1 MNKFREGTT
10 TMQHVSKFRKLL
22 SMMMLLALVCAGSLS
37 ATAESA
43 FAPVAKQDLKVGMV
57 LIGSQ
62 DDGFSG
68 AHYNGLE
75 GMKEALGLEDSQVL
89 YKFNVPENAEC
100 DAALRELVD
109 AGCQIIFGNSWGFM
123 NFMEEI
129 ADEYPDVIFSHCSGY
144 KNNGVNFNNY
154 FGRIYQARYLAG
166 IAAGLKT
173 VSNKIGYVAAWADN
187 AEVNGGINAF
197 ALGVQSVNPDA
208 VVYVKYISSWF
219 DPTLEKQTAVALLA
233 LDCDVIAQHVDTDMP
248 QVAAEEAGKF
258 GVGYNTDM
266 TPAAPKAHL
275 TAPIWH
281 WSSVYIAQ
289 VQDVLDGAWVPQNYF
304 LGLREGMVDLS
315 PLSGNVA
322 EGTAEKIEEARA
334 RILSGEW
341 DVFTG
346 PLYNNAGELV
356 LAEGET
362 LTDSDITGG
371 LMTTLLIKGVEVK

>member
-1 MNKFREGTT
+1 MFSKLIPFVMALTLLMAGLIT
-10 TMQHVSKFRKLL
+10 VS
-22 SMMMLLALVCAGSLS
+22 
-37 ATAESA
+37 AESA
-43 FAPVAKQDLKVGMV
+43 FPAVPASDIKVGMV
-57 LIGSQ
+57 LIGPQ

-75 GMKEALGLEDSQVL
+75 GMKEALGLRDDQVL

-100 DAALRELVD
+100 DAALRELVE
-109 AGCQIIFGNSWGFM
+109 AGCNIIFGNSWGFM
-123 NFMEEI
+123 NFMEEL
-129 ADEYPDVIFSHCSGY
+129 AEEYPEVIFSHCSGY

-173 VSNKIGYVAAWADN
+173 KTNKIGFVAAWADN

-208 VVYVKYISSWF
+208 VVYVKYISSWYE
-219 DPTLEKQTAVALLA
+219 PTLEKQTAVALLA
-233 LDCDVIAQHVDTDMP
+233 LDCDVIAQHVDTAMP

-289 VQDVLDGAWVPQNYF
+289 VQDVINGTWVPNNYF
-304 LGLREGMVDLS
+304 LGLKEGMVDLS
-315 PLSGNVA
+315 PLSENVA
-322 EGTAEKIEEARA
+322 EGTEEKIEAARE
-334 RILSGEW
+334 RIMSGEW

-346 PLYNNAGELV
+346 PIYSNTGELV
-356 LAEGET
+356 LEEGKVLE
-362 LTDSDITGG
+362 DADITGG
-371 LMTTLLIKGVEVK
+371 LMTNLLIKGVEAK

>member
-37 ATAESA
+37 ATAESV
-43 FAPVAKQDLKVGMV
+43 FAPVAAQDLKVGMV

-75 GMKEALGLEDSQVL
+75 GMKEALGLKDSQVL

-100 DAALRELVD
+100 DSALRELVD

-123 NFMEEI
+123 NYMEEM
-129 ADEYPDVIFSHCSGY
+129 AEEYPNVIFSHCSGY
-144 KNNGVNFNNY
+144 KNNDVNFNNY
-154 FGRIYQARYLAG
+154 FGRIYQARYLSG

-266 TPAAPKAHL
+266 TPSAPKAHL

-289 VQDVLDGAWVPQNYF
+289 VQDVVNGTWVPENYF
-304 LGLREGMVDLS
+304 LGLKEGMVDLS
-315 PLSGNVA
+315 PLSDNVA
-322 EGTAEKIEEARA
+322 EGTAEKIEEAKA

-362 LTDSDITGG
+362 LSDSDITGG

>member
-37 ATAESA
+37 AMAESA

-109 AGCQIIFGNSWGFM
+109 AGCLIIFGNSWGFM
-123 NFMEEI
+123 NYMEEM
-129 ADEYPDVIFSHCSGY
+129 AEEYPNVIFSHCSGY

-315 PLSGNVA
+315 PLSDNVA
-322 EGTAEKIEEARA
+322 EGTAEKIEEAKA

>member
-1 MNKFREGTT
+1 MFHKAKPSLA
-10 TMQHVSKFRKLL
+10 VKLL
-22 SMMMLLALVCAGSLS
+22 SLTLMVVLLAVGLLS
-37 ATAESA
+37 ASAQSA
-43 FAPVAKQDLKVGMV
+43 FPPVDVTELKVGMV

-75 GMKEALGLEDSQVL
+75 GMKEALGLKDEQVL

-129 ADEYPDVIFSHCSGY
+129 AEEYPEVIFSHCSGY

-154 FGRIYQARYLAG
+154 FGRIYQARYLSG

-173 VSNKIGYVAAWADN
+173 LTNKIGYVAAWADN

-208 VVYVKYISSWF
+208 QVYVKYISSWF

-233 LDCDVIAQHVDTDMP
+233 LDCDVIAQHVDTAMP

-266 TPAAPKAHL
+266 TPAAPAAHL

-281 WSSVYIAQ
+281 WSSVYTAQ
-289 VQDVLDGAWVPQNYF
+289 VQDVVNGTWVPENYF
-304 LGLREGMVDLS
+304 LGLQEGMVDLS
-315 PLSGNVA
+315 PLSDNVA

-346 PLYNNAGELV
+346 PIYSNTGELV
-356 LAEGET
+356 VAEGEA
-362 LTDSDITGG
+362 LADQDITGG
-371 LMTTLLIKGVEVK
+371 LMTTLLIRGVEVK

>member
-1 MNKFREGTT
+1 MKQSRCFR
-10 TMQHVSKFRKLL
+10 FIAL
-22 SMMMLLALVCAGSLS
+22 SLLLALLAGGLAPAAS
-37 ATAESA
+37 AEVTSA
-43 FAPVAKQDLKVGMV
+43 FKPVPVEELKVGMV

-75 GMKEALGLEDSQVL
+75 GMKTALGLKDEQVL
-89 YKFNVPENAEC
+89 YKFNVPETAEC
-100 DAALRELVD
+100 DSALRELVD

-129 ADEYPDVIFSHCSGY
+129 AEEYPEVIFSHCSGY

-166 IAAGLKT
+166 IAAGMKT
-173 VSNKIGYVAAWADN
+173 QTNKIGYVAAWADN

-233 LDCDVIAQHVDTDMP
+233 LDCDVIAQHVDTSMP
-248 QVAAEEAGKF
+248 QVAAQEAGKF
-258 GVGYNTDM
+258 GCGYNTDM
-266 TPAAPKAHL
+266 TPAAPDAHL

-281 WSSVYIAQ
+281 WASVYTAQ
-289 VQDVLDGAWVPQNYF
+289 VQDVVDGTWVPENYF
-304 LGLREGMVDLS
+304 LGLKEGMVDIS
-315 PLSGNVA
+315 PLSKNVA
-322 EGTAEKIEEARA
+322 PGTAEKIEEARA

-346 PLYNNAGELV
+346 PISSNAGELV
-356 LAEGET
+356 VKEGEA
-362 LTDSDITGG
+362 LADADITGG
-371 LMTTLLIKGVEVK
+371 LMTSLLIKGVEVK

>member
-123 NFMEEI
+123 NYMEEM
-129 ADEYPDVIFSHCSGY
+129 AEEYPNVIFSHCSGY

-173 VSNKIGYVAAWADN
+173 VSNKIGYVAAWADY

>member
-123 NFMEEI
+123 NYMEEM
-129 ADEYPDVIFSHCSGY
+129 AEEYPNVIFSHCSGY

-289 VQDVLDGAWVPQNYF
+289 VQDVLDGTWVPQNYF

>member
-1 MNKFREGTT
+1 MFHTAKPSLGI
-10 TMQHVSKFRKLL
+10 KLL
-22 SMMMLLALVCAGSLS
+22 SLTLMAALLAFGLIS
-37 ATAESA
+37 ASAESA
-43 FAPVAKQDLKVGMV
+43 FPPVDVTELKGGMV

-68 AHYNGLE
+68 AHYKGLE
-75 GMKEALGLEDSQVL
+75 GMKEALGLKDEQVL

-154 FGRIYQARYLAG
+154 FGRIYQARYLSG

-173 VSNKIGYVAAWADN
+173 ATNKIGYVAAWADN

-233 LDCDVIAQHVDTDMP
+233 LDCDVIAQHVDTAMP

-258 GVGYNTDM
+258 GCGYNTDM

-289 VQDVLDGAWVPQNYF
+289 VEDVINGTWVPENYF
-304 LGLREGMVDLS
+304 LGLKEGMVDLS
-315 PLSGNVA
+315 PLSANVA
-322 EGTAEKIEEARA
+322 EGTAEKIEEAKA

-346 PLYNNAGELV
+346 PIYNNAGELV
-356 LAEGET
+356 VKEGEK
-362 LTDSDITGG
+362 LADSDITGG

>member
-1 MNKFREGTT
+1 MKQSRCFR
-10 TMQHVSKFRKLL
+10 FIAL
-22 SMMMLLALVCAGSLS
+22 SLLLALLAGGLAPAAS
-37 ATAESA
+37 AEVTSA
-43 FAPVAKQDLKVGMV
+43 FKPVPVEELKVGMV

-75 GMKEALGLEDSQVL
+75 GMKTALGLKDEQVL
-89 YKFNVPENAEC
+89 YKFNVPETAEC

-129 ADEYPDVIFSHCSGY
+129 AEEYPEVIFSHCSGY

-166 IAAGLKT
+166 IAAGMKT
-173 VSNKIGYVAAWADN
+173 QTNKIGYVAAWADN

-233 LDCDVIAQHVDTDMP
+233 LDCDVIAQHVDTSMP
-248 QVAAEEAGKF
+248 QVAAQEAGKF
-258 GVGYNTDM
+258 GCGYNTDM
-266 TPAAPKAHL
+266 TPAAPDAHL

-281 WSSVYIAQ
+281 WASVYTAQ
-289 VQDVLDGAWVPQNYF
+289 VQDVVDGTWVPENYF
-304 LGLREGMVDLS
+304 LGLKEGMVDIS
-315 PLSGNVA
+315 PLSKNVA
-322 EGTAEKIEEARA
+322 PGTAEKIEEARA

-346 PLYNNAGELV
+346 PISSNAGELV
-356 LAEGET
+356 VKEGEA
-362 LTDSDITGG
+362 LADADITGG
-371 LMTTLLIKGVEVK
+371 LMTSLLIKGVEVK

>member
-1 MNKFREGTT
+1 MVKEGSMKQSRCFR
-10 TMQHVSKFRKLL
+10 FIAL
-22 SMMMLLALVCAGSLS
+22 SLLLALLAGGLAPAAS
-37 ATAESA
+37 AEVTSA
-43 FAPVAKQDLKVGMV
+43 FKPVPVEELKVGMV

-75 GMKEALGLEDSQVL
+75 GMKTALGLKDEQVL
-89 YKFNVPENAEC
+89 YKFNVPETAEC
-100 DAALRELVD
+100 DSALRELVD

-129 ADEYPDVIFSHCSGY
+129 AEEYPEVIFSHCSGY

-166 IAAGLKT
+166 IAAGMKT
-173 VSNKIGYVAAWADN
+173 QTNKIGYVAAWADN

-233 LDCDVIAQHVDTDMP
+233 LDCDVIAQHVDTSMP
-248 QVAAEEAGKF
+248 QVAAQEAGKF
-258 GVGYNTDM
+258 GCGYNTDM
-266 TPAAPKAHL
+266 TPAAPDAHL

-281 WSSVYIAQ
+281 WASVYTAQ
-289 VQDVLDGAWVPQNYF
+289 VQDVVDGTWVPENYF
-304 LGLREGMVDLS
+304 LGLKEGMVDIS
-315 PLSGNVA
+315 PLSKNVA
-322 EGTAEKIEEARA
+322 PGTAEKIEEARA

-346 PLYNNAGELV
+346 PISSNAGELV
-356 LAEGET
+356 VKEGEA
-362 LTDSDITGG
+362 LADADITGG
-371 LMTTLLIKGVEVK
+371 LMTNLLIKGVEVK

>member
-1 MNKFREGTT
+1 MIHRVKSLTLST
-10 TMQHVSKFRKLL
+10 LL
-22 SMMMLLALVCAGSLS
+22 CLTLAFVLLAAGTSSVL
-37 ATAESA
+37 AESA
-43 FAPVAKQDLKVGMV
+43 FPPVDLNDIKVGMV

-68 AHYNGLE
+68 AHYKGLE
-75 GMKEALGLEDSQVL
+75 GMKEALGLRDDQVL
-89 YKFNVPENAEC
+89 YKFEVPENAEV

-109 AGCQIIFGNSWGFM
+109 AGCKIIFGNSWGFM
-123 NFMEEI
+123 NFMEEL
-129 ADEYPDVIFSHCSGY
+129 AEEYPEVIFSHCSGY

-173 VSNKIGYVAAWADN
+173 QTNKIGYVAAWADN
-187 AEVNGGINAF
+187 AEVNGGLNAF
-197 ALGVQSVNPDA
+197 ALGVQSVNPEA
-208 VVYVKYISSWF
+208 VVYVKYISSWYN
-219 DPTLEKQTAVALLA
+219 PTLEKQTAVALLA
-233 LDCDVIAQHVDTDMP
+233 LDCDVIAQHVDTAMP

-266 TPAAPKAHL
+266 TPAAPGAHL

-281 WSSVYIAQ
+281 WSSVYTAQ
-289 VQDVLDGAWVPQNYF
+289 VQDVLNGTWMPVNYF
-304 LGLREGMVDLS
+304 LGLKENMVDLS
-315 PLSGNVA
+315 PLSDNVA
-322 EGTAEKIEEARA
+322 PGTAEKIEEARA

-346 PLYNNAGELV
+346 PIYANNGDLV
-356 LAEGET
+356 VAEGVA
-362 LTDSDITGG
+362 LSDADITGG

>member
-1 MNKFREGTT
+1 ML
-10 TMQHVSKFRKLL
+10 RKIFALL
-22 SMMMLLALVCAGSLS
+22 QAALLIFSV
-37 ATAESA
+37 SA
-43 FAPVAKQDLKVGMV
+43 FAFEAVPIDEVKVGMV
-57 LIGSQ
+57 LIGSS

-75 GMKEALGLEDSQVL
+75 EMKVQLGLRDDQVL

-109 AGCQIIFGNSWGFM
+109 SGCNIIFGNSWGFM

-154 FGRIYQARYLAG
+154 FGRIYQARYLSG

-173 VSNKIGYVAAWADN
+173 ESNKIGYVAAWADN

-197 ALGVQSVNPDA
+197 ALGVQSVNPEA

-219 DPTLEKQTAVALLA
+219 DPTLEKQTAVALLSIG
-233 LDCDVIAQHVDTDMP
+233 CDVIAQHVDTSMP
-248 QVAAEEAGKF
+248 QVAAEEAGAF

-266 TPAAPKAHL
+266 TAAAPKAHL

-289 VQDVLDGAWVPQNYF
+289 VTDVINGSWEPINYF

-315 PLSGNVA
+315 PLSNNVVP
-322 EGTAEKIEEARA
+322 GTAEAIDSARA
-334 RILSGEW
+334 LLLSGEW

-346 PLYNNAGELV
+346 PIYSNTGELV
-356 LAEGET
+356 VPEGVSLADG
-362 LTDSDITGG
+362 DITGG
-371 LMTTLLIKGVEVK
+371 LMTNLLVKGVIVK

>member
-1 MNKFREGTT
+1 MKNHIQKPILF
-10 TMQHVSKFRKLL
+10 KLITL
-22 SMMMLLALVCAGSLS
+22 TLALCMMAAGLLT
-37 ATAESA
+37 AAAESA
-43 FAPVAKQDLKVGMV
+43 FPPVPASDIKVGMV

-75 GMKEALGLEDSQVL
+75 GMKKELGLADEQVL

-100 DAALRELVD
+100 DAALRELVE
-109 AGCQIIFGNSWGFM
+109 AGCNIIFGNSWGFM
-123 NFMEEI
+123 NFMEEL
-129 ADEYPDVIFSHCSGY
+129 AEEYPEVIFSHCSGY

-154 FGRIYQARYLAG
+154 FGRIYQARYLSG

-173 VSNKIGYVAAWADN
+173 VTNKIGYVAAWADN

-197 ALGVQSVNPDA
+197 ALGVQSVNPEA

-233 LDCDVIAQHVDTDMP
+233 LDCDVIAQHVDTAMP

-289 VQDVLDGAWVPQNYF
+289 VKDVIEGKWLPNNYF
-304 LGLREGMVDLS
+304 LGLQEGMVDIS

-322 EGTAEKIEEARA
+322 EGTAEKIAAAREK
-334 RILSGEW
+334 LMSGEW

-346 PLYNNAGELV
+346 PIYSNEGELV
-356 LAEGET
+356 VAEGAALE
-362 LTDSDITGG
+362 DANITGG
-371 LMTTLLIKGVEVK
+371 LMTKLLIKGVEAK

>member
-1 MNKFREGTT
+1 MFHKAKPSLA
-10 TMQHVSKFRKLL
+10 VKLL
-22 SMMMLLALVCAGSLS
+22 SLTLMVVLLAVGLLS
-37 ATAESA
+37 ASAQSA
-43 FAPVAKQDLKVGMV
+43 FPPVDVTELKVGMV

-75 GMKEALGLEDSQVL
+75 GMKEALGLKDEQVL

-129 ADEYPDVIFSHCSGY
+129 AEEYPEVIFSHCSGY

-154 FGRIYQARYLAG
+154 FGRIYQARYLSG

-173 VSNKIGYVAAWADN
+173 LTNKIGYVAAWADN

-208 VVYVKYISSWF
+208 QVYVKYISSWF

-233 LDCDVIAQHVDTDMP
+233 LDCDVIAQHVDTAMP

-266 TPAAPKAHL
+266 TPAAPAAHL

-281 WSSVYIAQ
+281 WSSVYTAQ
-289 VQDVLDGAWVPQNYF
+289 VQDVVNGTWVPENYF
-304 LGLREGMVDLS
+304 LGLQEGMVDLS
-315 PLSGNVA
+315 PLSDNVA

-346 PLYNNAGELV
+346 PIYSNTGELV
-356 LAEGET
+356 VAEGEA
-362 LTDSDITGG
+362 LADQDITGG
-371 LMTTLLIKGVEVK
+371 LMTTLLIHGVEVK

>member
-43 FAPVAKQDLKVGMV
+43 FAPVAAQDLKVGMV

-75 GMKEALGLEDSQVL
+75 GMKEALGLKDSQVL

-100 DAALRELVD
+100 DSALRELVD

-123 NFMEEI
+123 NYMEEM
-129 ADEYPDVIFSHCSGY
+129 AEEYPNVIFSHCSGY
-144 KNNGVNFNNY
+144 KNNDVNFNNY
-154 FGRIYQARYLAG
+154 FGRIYQARYLSG

-266 TPAAPKAHL
+266 TPSAPKAHL

-289 VQDVLDGAWVPQNYF
+289 VQDVVNGTWVPENYF
-304 LGLREGMVDLS
+304 LGLKEGMVDLS
-315 PLSGNVA
+315 PLSDNVA
-322 EGTAEKIEEARA
+322 EGTAEKIEEAKA

-362 LTDSDITGG
+362 LSDSDITGG

>member
-1 MNKFREGTT
+1 MFHTAKPSLGI
-10 TMQHVSKFRKLL
+10 KLL
-22 SMMMLLALVCAGSLS
+22 SLTLMAALLAFGLFS
-37 ATAESA
+37 ASAESA
-43 FAPVAKQDLKVGMV
+43 FPPVDVTELKVGMV

-62 DDGFSG
+62 DNGFSG
-68 AHYNGLE
+68 AHYKGLE
-75 GMKEALGLEDSQVL
+75 GMKEALGLKDEQVL

-154 FGRIYQARYLAG
+154 FGRIYQARYLSG

-173 VSNKIGYVAAWADN
+173 ATNKIGYVAAWADN

-233 LDCDVIAQHVDTDMP
+233 LDCDVIAQHVDTAMP

-266 TPAAPKAHL
+266 TPAAPEAHL

-281 WSSVYIAQ
+281 WSSVYTAQ
-289 VQDVLDGAWVPQNYF
+289 VQDVVNGTWKPVNYF
-304 LGLREGMVDLS
+304 LGLKEGMVDLS
-315 PLSGNVA
+315 PLSKNVA

-346 PLYNNAGELV
+346 PIYSNTGELV
-356 LAEGET
+356 VAEGET
-362 LTDSDITGG
+362 LADSDITGG
-371 LMTTLLIKGVEVK
+371 LMTSLLIKGVEVK

>member
-123 NFMEEI
+123 NYMEEM
-129 ADEYPDVIFSHCSGY
+129 AEEYPNVIFSHCSGY

>member
-1 MNKFREGTT
+1 MFHTAKPSLGI
-10 TMQHVSKFRKLL
+10 KLL
-22 SMMMLLALVCAGSLS
+22 SLTLMAALLAFGLFS
-37 ATAESA
+37 ASAESA
-43 FAPVAKQDLKVGMV
+43 FPPVDVTELKVGMV

-68 AHYNGLE
+68 AHYKGLE
-75 GMKEALGLEDSQVL
+75 GMKEALGLKDEQVL

-154 FGRIYQARYLAG
+154 FGRIYQARYLSG

-173 VSNKIGYVAAWADN
+173 ATNKIGYVAAWADN

-315 PLSGNVA
+315 PLSDNVA
-322 EGTAEKIEEARA
+322 EGTAEKIEEAKA

-371 LMTTLLIKGVEVK
+371 LMTTLLIKGVKVK

>member
-1 MNKFREGTT
+1 MKQSRCFR
-10 TMQHVSKFRKLL
+10 FIAL
-22 SMMMLLALVCAGSLS
+22 SLLLALLAGGLAPAAS
-37 ATAESA
+37 AEVTSA
-43 FAPVAKQDLKVGMV
+43 FKPVPVEELKVGMV

-75 GMKEALGLEDSQVL
+75 GMKTALGLKDEQVL
-89 YKFNVPENAEC
+89 YKFNVPETAEC
-100 DAALRELVD
+100 DSALRELVD

-129 ADEYPDVIFSHCSGY
+129 AEEYPEVIFSHCSGY

-166 IAAGLKT
+166 IAAGMKT
-173 VSNKIGYVAAWADN
+173 QTNKIGYVAAWADN

-233 LDCDVIAQHVDTDMP
+233 LDCDVIAQHVDTSMP
-248 QVAAEEAGKF
+248 QVAAQEAGKF
-258 GVGYNTDM
+258 GCGYNPDM
-266 TPAAPKAHL
+266 TPAAPDAHL

-281 WSSVYIAQ
+281 WASVYTAQ
-289 VQDVLDGAWVPQNYF
+289 VQDVVDGTWVPENYF
-304 LGLREGMVDLS
+304 LGLKEGMVDIS
-315 PLSGNVA
+315 PLSKNVA
-322 EGTAEKIEEARA
+322 PGTAEKIEEARA

-346 PLYNNAGELV
+346 PISSNAGELV
-356 LAEGET
+356 VKEGEA
-362 LTDSDITGG
+362 LADADITGG
-371 LMTTLLIKGVEVK
+371 LMTSLLIKGVEVK

>member
-1 MNKFREGTT
+1 MKQSRCFR
-10 TMQHVSKFRKLL
+10 FIAL
-22 SMMMLLALVCAGSLS
+22 SLLLALLAGGLAPAAS
-37 ATAESA
+37 AEVTSA
-43 FAPVAKQDLKVGMV
+43 FKPVPVEELKVGMV

-75 GMKEALGLEDSQVL
+75 GMKTALGLKDEQVL
-89 YKFNVPENAEC
+89 YKFNVPETAEC

-129 ADEYPDVIFSHCSGY
+129 AEEYPEVIFSHCSGY

-166 IAAGLKT
+166 IAAGMKT
-173 VSNKIGYVAAWADN
+173 QTNKIGYVAAWADN

-233 LDCDVIAQHVDTDMP
+233 LDCDVIAQHVDTSMP
-248 QVAAEEAGKF
+248 QVAAQEAGKF
-258 GVGYNTDM
+258 GCGYNTDM
-266 TPAAPKAHL
+266 TPAAPDAHL

-281 WSSVYIAQ
+281 WASVYTAQ
-289 VQDVLDGAWVPQNYF
+289 VQDVVDGTWVPENYF
-304 LGLREGMVDLS
+304 LGLKEGMVDIS
-315 PLSGNVA
+315 PLSKNVA
-322 EGTAEKIEEARA
+322 PGTAEKIEEARA

-346 PLYNNAGELV
+346 PISSNAGELV
-356 LAEGET
+356 VKEGEA
-362 LTDSDITGG
+362 LADADITGG
-371 LMTTLLIKGVEVK
+371 LMTNLLIKGVEVK